1 MPDSAQPLGHEKAE
15 RLLSEWPLE
24 IAAIEHISVHNT
36 NFIKATTQ
44 TGDQYLMKNVG
55 DIDDVKPRTELQY
68 RLTNHLHN
76 HGVPVAYLLTTRDDH
91 FGVED
96 GSDLYILMPLLPRE
110 PADLY
115 FGDTAGIFSN
125 LGRAYARL
133 HGALSKF
140 DGEIDTWSAPFD
152 RMFDGTI
159 PRLREVLSGPD
170 LELVN
175 SISDAIEPPMRSLAP
190 QLDHQI
196 ILWDCHDGNTLFW
209 EGDVSGFVDVDHVC
223 LGPRVTDVANMV
235 ANLVIHH
242 QDDRMTPWLK
252 GLSYYARAYHET
264 SPLSEAERAAIPYG
278 IEGFIVL
285 LYEYFL
291 SRDHPSA
298 TNTWGAVQWMNQN
311 CERVHAAVASA
322 F

>member
-115 FGDTAGIFSN
+115 F
-125 LGRAYARL
+125 
-133 HGALSKF
+133 
-140 DGEIDTWSAPFD
+140 
-152 RMFDGTI
+152 
-159 PRLREVLSGPD
+159 
-170 LELVN
+170 
-175 SISDAIEPPMRSLAP
+175 
-190 QLDHQI
+190 
-196 ILWDCHDGNTLFW
+196 
-209 EGDVSGFVDVDHVC
+209 
-223 LGPRVTDVANMV
+223 
-235 ANLVIHH
+235 
-242 QDDRMTPWLK
+242 
-252 GLSYYARAYHET
+252 
-264 SPLSEAERAAIPYG
+264 
-278 IEGFIVL
+278 
-285 LYEYFL
+285 
-291 SRDHPSA
+291 
-298 TNTWGAVQWMNQN
+298 
-311 CERVHAAVASA
+311 
-322 F
+322 